1 MHSEGASSSKIGRAE
16 EKLKTSAKIDW
27 SKFAHGVPLFT
38 QPSFPM
44 QNLGKKFAH
53 KFSRGVTV
61 PSLLKTE
68 KTVTSSQIHSLLLGD
83 KVDYG
88 IGLSNRPAGL

>member
-68 KTVTSSQIHSLLLGD
+68 RTVTNSQIS
-83 KVDYG
+83 VFCWG
-88 IGLSNRPAGL
+88 IKLTMA